1 MAVGYDMLVR
11 MRAVIQDGAQ
21 PSFSVVFV
29 PMTMAHCAPPPILVL
44 LNLARNEGANASEGS
59 FREKPL
65 KNVRLAVVGLKPY
78 TFITMTS
85 RMDALSSAL
94 EQPMGLEDMHNGTIE
109 RAASDAP
116 PAKRARSSPSRAAPL
131 PKLPRDGKLLVLDI
145 DGCMTDQDYARRCH
159 ATYIRKHM
167 EDYLVPMPE
176 KDLLRM
182 IRRMERQMPPH
193 VWDEIQSE
201 MQRLRG
207 MCGFGPGGSDAVLVV
222 QTCVRYLHQHGIRT
236 EELLSIEGAV
246 WKAGRRRSSTS
257 PNNIN
262 TEMGGLEGHIYP
274 DFIPLL
280 RICRTMGIS
289 VCLYAESSVMEQM
302 QMMRL
307 SSQGDLG
314 SFISGYFDTAA
325 TTTDGHNASVGSKT
339 EPNSYLAI
347 AQRMNTD
354 IKDLVVLSVNEKEL
368 KAAKA
373 AGAHAILRLR
383 PADWSNVKDTNGSFP
398 ACCSMMQLFGSESR

>member
-1 MAVGYDMLVR
+1 
-11 MRAVIQDGAQ
+11 
-21 PSFSVVFV
+21 
-29 PMTMAHCAPPPILVL
+29 
-44 LNLARNEGANASEGS
+44 
-59 FREKPL
+59 
-65 KNVRLAVVGLKPY
+65 
-78 TFITMTS
+78 MTS
-85 RMDALSSAL
+85 RMDAAALSSAL
-94 EQPMGLEDMHNGTIE
+94 EQPTGHNGTIVGNAGE
-109 RAASDAP
+109 AP
-116 PAKRARSSPSRAAPL
+116 PAKRARTSPSASRAPLPL

-236 EELLSIEGAV
+236 EELLSIEGQV

-257 PNNIN
+257 PNNN
-262 TEMGGLEGHIYP
+262 TEEGGLEGHIYP

-280 RICRTMGIS
+280 RICRTMGIP
-289 VCLYAESSVMEQM
+289 VCLYAEPSVTEQM
-302 QMMRL
+302 QMIRL

-314 SFISGYFDTAA
+314 SYISGYFDTAA
-325 TTTDGHNASVGSKT
+325 TTTDGHNASVGPKT
-339 EPNSYLAI
+339 EPNSYLKI
-347 AQRMNTD
+347 AKQMNAD
-354 IKDLVVLSVNEKEL
+354 IKDVVVLSVDENELE
-368 KAAKA
+368 AARA
-373 AGAHAILRLR
+373 AGAHAVLRLR
-383 PADWSNVKDTNGSFP
+383 PADWSNMKGADGTFP
-398 ACCSMMQLFGSESR
+398 ACCSMMQLFESESRYIGFV